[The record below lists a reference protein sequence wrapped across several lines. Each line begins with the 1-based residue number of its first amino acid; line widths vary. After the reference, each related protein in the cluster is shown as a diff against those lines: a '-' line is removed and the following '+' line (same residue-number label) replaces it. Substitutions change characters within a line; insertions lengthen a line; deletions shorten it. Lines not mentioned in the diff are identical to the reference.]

1 MRGRIHRFIKFAV
14 SSLIGFLTDNAAFTI
29 VLFAASGLGLLRR
42 HCIFVA
48 LIAARIVS
56 GLVTY
61 LLNRVFVFDSTAKA
75 SSSFARYWL
84 LVVLI
89 ATLSYTAT
97 AVLSAVSDA
106 RGFVITCIK
115 IAVET
120 LLFILSYTMQ
130 KNWVF
135 ARPRQSVREVV

>member
-1 MRGRIHRFIKFAV
+1 MQGRTLRFVKFAV
-14 SSLIGFLTDNAAFTI
+14 SSLIGFLTDNVAFTT

-42 HCIFVA
+42 HCILVA

-75 SSSFARYWL
+75 SSSFVRYWL
-84 LVVLI
+84 LVVMI
-89 ATLSYTAT
+89 AVLSYTAT
-97 AVLSAVSDA
+97 AVLSAISDA
-106 RGFVITCIK
+106 RGFVITGIK

-135 ARPRQSVREVV
+135 ASSRQDV